1 MPAGYVILVSVSFT
15 SIIHT
20 AFLAY
25 LTYKLFNKSPLTITY
40 NTNDIVPCTAYPTPT
55 APIKDTNEYVL

>member
-1 MPAGYVILVSVSFT
+1 MPAGYVVLITVSFQ
-15 SIIHT
+15 SIVHS

-40 NTNDIVPCTAYPTPT
+40 NTSDILPCAYPT